1 MKENIVKLFIVM
13 FICSLVALYCVYNY
27 NYSDTSFYAC
37 VVMTVCSLFGMIT
50 TAFENSNT

>member
-13 FICSLVALYCVYNY
+13 FICSLVTLYYVYTYSY
-27 NYSDTSFYAC
+27 NDTSFYAC
-37 VVMTVCSLFGMIT
+37 VVMAVCSLFGMIT

>member
-13 FICSLVALYCVYNY
+13 FICSLFALYCVYNY
-27 NYSDTSFYAC
+27 SYTDTSFYAC
-37 VVMTVCSLFGMIT
+37 VVMVVCSLFGMVT